1 MADAYSVDAAG
12 EALEGGFPM
21 TTGRNLIDLIE
32 AFPGFA
38 KTLADGLTGLGAD
51 VDELG
56 GPMLTRTTE
65 HVKNMAVH
73 AQALQADAES
83 AAEAIAVESQFWV
96 SDE

>member
-1 MADAYSVDAAG
+1 
-12 EALEGGFPM
+12 
-21 TTGRNLIDLIE
+21 
-32 AFPGFA
+32 
-38 KTLADGLTGLGAD
+38 